1 VLELYRHKLLFFASV
16 GCSVFKGLGKMGVW
30 GSELVWMKDRLNARD
45 TAFQL
50 TTITKETGPMKLQ
63 MK

>member
-1 VLELYRHKLLFFASV
+1 
-16 GCSVFKGLGKMGVW
+16 MGVE
-30 GSELVWMKDRLNARD
+30 GSELVWMKDRLNAGD